1 MTVHYLPLP
10 KPPLPPG
17 QPCRVTFHSA
27 TSEDDQGNPKAIAVS
42 VTADD
47 GDYQGVIDA
56 VAKEGGLYASSP
68 EAGFFF
74 LPWPCAYVEVH
85 PLDNSAAVVV
95 PIDPA
100 LSEGQGELQPQGRS
114 EAGSS

>member
-17 QPCRVTFHSA
+17 QPCRVTFRSA
-27 TSEDDQGNPKAIAVS
+27 TSEDDQGSPKAIAVS

-56 VAKEGGLYASSP
+56 VAKEGAFTLRRRRLA
-68 EAGFFF
+68 FFSC
-74 LPWPCAYVEVH
+74 L
-85 PLDNSAAVVV
+85 
-95 PIDPA
+95 
-100 LSEGQGELQPQGRS
+100 GRAPTWRS
-114 EAGSS
+114 IR

>member
-47 GDYQGVIDA
+47 GDT
-56 VAKEGGLYASSP
+56 KGLSTPLRRRGAFTLRRRRL
-68 EAGFFF
+68 AFFSC
-74 LPWPCAYVEVH
+74 LGHAPTW
-85 PLDNSAAVVV
+85 
-95 PIDPA
+95 
-100 LSEGQGELQPQGRS
+100 RS
-114 EAGSS
+114 IR